1 MTRRLL
7 LHAQPSVLRN
17 AAIEAWQPGM
27 RVVVPNVQAGIDFK
41 RHLDRDA
48 QTITLT
54 QLARNELRRDGWTQL
69 HPGEAARLLSKI
81 LAEIKLEYLGPI
93 RERPS
98 TATSLL
104 SLIGELER
112 AHLLPADLQRV
123 ATTARERDV
132 ACIYAAYHA
141 RCCERRCYDAPGTE
155 HYAALL
161 PQLGAWQ
168 ILLHGFAYFDAA
180 QHHLITRLLAPGSVL
195 TLPLDPADGPASR
208 TRQSAEWFEP
218 RGFLP
223 VNLEGTPETIGDSAI
238 ASYLQPQ
245 LVSGLVKAEFPDIDA
260 EVRACLREVRS
271 WLAEGTPPE
280 DIAIVIRQESQYLET
295 LADIAREYNVPLV
308 SGAQRALLQTG
319 LGSFLQAWINAHR
332 SEWRFSDTQALLTHP
347 LLRLPF
353 DASERARQLRTRSP
367 RGLRAWSPD
376 LAWLE
381 LPADTTWKEALVGVL
396 QRMITDLGIRDRCRT
411 EPELNVALNLF
422 MDRLRPDARRD
433 TPCSQE
439 DVLSALAFT
448 LRDVRLPALLGKAAV
463 RVLNPLG
470 ALGRSFGRVW
480 VLGLSN
486 TIFPAVHI
494 DHPLVD
500 AHTRQRWQQSEVTLP
515 DLTSFTGVESALF
528 LGSVAT
534 AGESLILSRPRRGV
548 SGRELAPS
556 PYWDRLTGAATLT
569 ERPPASK
576 IEHERLLSLVGQ
588 PARRW
593 QRGLHAEQA
602 HGSGALTTHTGQ
614 LSTSIDVSGRVWTVS
629 ELRTAITCGHRWWVE
644 AVLGAELPLF
654 SARSDLSRSVLQAI
668 LTQSQDDPS
677 SLADLVPRVL
687 DDLVRHGPRDRWTTG
702 PLWPARRIELQRQ
715 LQQVVAHP
723 DFLPQGWVP
732 GLWRPERPFV
742 LTAHGHRF
750 AIQLP
755 PTRLDQT
762 PTGSVLTVYRD
773 SRADQH
779 SPLSLDMELALC
791 LQASSASSGRYV
803 LTTTGEAFGTLH
815 YVPRPTAESP
825 INGLRALLADLGDTL
840 AAGNVAAQPNRDACT
855 HCPLLHT
862 CRAHA
867 QEAA

>member
-1 MTRRLL
+1 MTRHLL
-7 LHAQPSVLRN
+7 LHAQPSVLRR
-17 AAIEAWQPGM
+17 AAINTWRPGM
-27 RVVVPNVQAGIDFK
+27 LVVVPNVQAGIDFK
-41 RHLDRDA
+41 RRLGRDA
-48 QTITLT
+48 QAITLT

-69 HPGEAARLLSKI
+69 HLGEAARLLSEV
-81 LAEIKLEYLGPI
+81 LAETKLEYLGSI
-93 RERPS
+93 QERP
-98 TATSLL
+98 TTVISLL

-123 ATTARERDV
+123 AITPRERDV

-141 RCCERRCYDAPGTE
+141 RCCERRCYNAPGTE

-180 QHHLITRLLAPGSVL
+180 QHHLIARLLTPGSVL
-195 TLPLDPADGPASR
+195 TLPLDSADGSASR
-208 TRQSAEWFEP
+208 TRQSAEWFEAQ
-218 RGFLP
+218 GLIP
-223 VNLEGTPETIGDSAI
+223 VNLDGEPETIGDSVI
-238 ASYLQPQ
+238 ASYFQAYPAG
-245 LVSGLVKAEFPDIDA
+245 GLVKAEFPDIDS

-319 LGSFLQAWINAHR
+319 LGSLLQAWTDAHR
-332 SEWRFSDTQALLTHP
+332 SEWRFADTQAFLTHP

-353 DASERARQLRTRSP
+353 DPSERARQLRARSP

-381 LPADTTWKEALVGVL
+381 LPEETTWREALVGVL
-396 QRMITDLGIRDRCRT
+396 QRMITDLGIRNRCRT
-411 EPELNVALNLF
+411 EPELNVSLNLF

-439 DVLSALAFT
+439 DVLSAIAFT

-470 ALGRSFGRVW
+470 ALGRSFERVW
-480 VLGLSN
+480 MLGLSD
-486 TIFPAVHI
+486 TIFPAAHI

-500 AHTRQRWQQSEVTLP
+500 AHIRRRWQQSGVTLP
-515 DLTSFTGVESALF
+515 DLTSFTGVEAALF

-534 AGESLILSRPRRGV
+534 AGRSLVLSRPRRGV

-556 PYWDRLTGAATLT
+556 PYWTRLIATATLT

-576 IEHERLLSLVGQ
+576 IEHERRLSLGGQ

-602 HGSGALTTHTGQ
+602 RGSGILTPHTGH
-614 LSTSIDVSGRVWTVS
+614 LSTSIDVSQRNWTVA
-629 ELRTAITCGHRWWVE
+629 ELRTAVGCRYRWWVE
-644 AVLGAELPLF
+644 AVLGAEVPLF
-654 SARSDLSRSVLQAI
+654 SAKSDLSRDVLEAI
-668 LTQSQDDPS
+668 LAQSQDDLSP
-677 SLADLVPRVL
+677 LPDVVPQVL
-687 DDLVRHGPRDRWTTG
+687 DDLVQYGPRDHWING

-715 LQQVVAHP
+715 LQQAVAHP
-723 DFLPQGWVP
+723 DFLPAGWEP
-732 GLWRPERPFV
+732 GLWQPERPFI
-742 LTAHGHRF
+742 LTAHGHQYRV
-750 AIQLP
+750 QLP
-755 PTRLDQT
+755 PLRLDQT
-762 PTGSVLTVYRD
+762 PAGSVLTIYRD

-779 SPLSLDMELALC
+779 SPLSLDLEMALY
-791 LQASSASSGRYV
+791 LQATGARSGRYI
-803 LTTTGEAFGTLH
+803 LTTTGEAFGTLQH
-815 YVPRPTAESP
+815 VLRPTSESP

-840 AAGNVAAQPNRDACT
+840 AAGNVAAQPDRHACI
-855 HCPLLHT
+855 HCPLAHT
-862 CRAHA
+862 CRA